1 MAAAAA
7 AAAEDKKI
15 VEFYKRT
22 KGRCVGVLFMSAKKK
37 KTMTE
42 WFRLFVGFYPDNSS
56 SISYSSSS
64 SSRSS
69 SSSSSSET
77 PLRELGFFGY
87 IVSYKPTTR
96 QKKFDSGLPMTYHE
110 LVGVLAGASRIAS
123 KRSFMAVDENSS
135 TIRIE
140 FFLKS

>member
-1 MAAAAA
+1 MAAT

-56 SISYSSSS
+56 SSSYSSSS

-69 SSSSSSET
+69 SDA